1 MEKCYKFAFVTRTF
15 SACLQ
20 ILVVA
25 AAAAVSLLL
34 DARLLTPKRYGNK
47 RKDDYK
53 KTLGRMIKED

>member
-1 MEKCYKFAFVTRTF
+1 MEKCYKFAFVPRTF

-20 ILVVA
+20 ILVA

-34 DARLLTPKRYGNK
+34 DARPLTPKRYGNK

>member
-1 MEKCYKFAFVTRTF
+1 MEKCYKFAFVPRTF

-20 ILVVA
+20 ILV

-53 KTLGRMIKED
+53 KTLRRMIKED

>member
-1 MEKCYKFAFVTRTF
+1 MEKCYKFAFVPRTF

-25 AAAAVSLLL
+25 AAAVSLLL
-34 DARLLTPKRYGNK
+34 VARLLTPKRYGNK

>member
-1 MEKCYKFAFVTRTF
+1 MEKCYKFAFVPRTF

-20 ILVVA
+20 ILV